1 MNPLSPAPSGR
12 AFRTGLAAVVLIA
25 TVALAACAGT
35 TPTAVPSIATPGTSA
50 ASPASGRQSVALYT
64 SVTQDTI
71 DAVTA
76 AFALARPDIHVD
88 VFRAPTGELD
98 ARIASEQRAGG
109 IKGDV
114 LWATDPLS
122 AAAYDAQGLLLDW
135 TPSNAAAVPAADH
148 TATSWGTR
156 LLNLVIVAG
165 SGVSPQPASWS
176 DLAQSAYANAVALP
190 DPSFAGSA
198 FAALGYFASTP
209 TFGMDYYR
217 ALKQNGAAQVSAIG
231 DVITGVAQGQYKA
244 GISLDKSVR
253 DAVAKG
259 SPVALVWPAPGAIS
273 LYSPVGILS
282 ATAHRDAA
290 EAFAD
295 FLLSKDGQ
303 IAISST
309 GWQPIRSDVPWAHAG
324 PTVTL
329 DWATLHGEQQDL
341 LAQYRQIFGG

>member
-1 MNPLSPAPSGR
+1 MSPGASG
-12 AFRTGLAAVVLIA
+12 AESLP
-25 TVALAACAGT
+25 AGT
-35 TPTAVPSIATPGTSA
+35 QSIT
-50 ASPASGRQSVALYT
+50 LYT

-76 AFALARPDIHVD
+76 AFATVRPDIHVD

-98 ARIASEQRAGG
+98 ARIAAEQRAGG
-109 IKGDV
+109 VKGDV

-122 AAAYDAQGLLLDW
+122 AAGYESQGLLETW
-135 TPSNAAAVPAADH
+135 TPSNAAAVPAVDH
-148 TATSWGTR
+148 TAASWGTR

-165 SGVSPQPASWS
+165 SGLSPQPQGWS
-176 DLAQSAYANAVALP
+176 DLTRTDYANGVALP

-209 TFGMDYYR
+209 SFGMDYYR
-217 ALKQNGAAQVSAIG
+217 ALKQNGAAQVNAIG
-231 DVITGVAQGQYKA
+231 DVITDVAQGQYKT

-259 SPVALVWPAPGAIS
+259 SPITLVWPTPGAIS
-273 LYSPVGILS
+273 LYSPVAIFS
-282 ATAHRDAA
+282 ASTNQDAA
-290 EAFAD
+290 KAFAD

-303 IAISST
+303 AAISST
-309 GWQPIRSDVPWAHAG
+309 GWQPIRSDVPWTESG

-329 DWATLHGEQQDL
+329 DWTTLYGQQQGL
-341 LAQYRQIFGG
+341 LSQYRQIFGGG